1 MRKLVEVDP
10 MRLAMVFALGIG
22 VLGMLGAVDAR
33 YEAAP
38 AFDLDA
44 ELKLPAFAA
53 ALILLTAAAV
63 TGLAAAIDPSGPW
76 PWRVLAALFLLMAAD
91 EVVAVHE
98 TLEELAAVDWQLL
111 YLPVMAVGG
120 VAWLIALTR
129 LHRLRLAAVLLVA
142 GAAAWATAGLLE
154 AVQWSG
160 PRESEHAVAG
170 YGILMGVE
178 ELLEMCGSAAFA
190 LAPSIASRAWA
201 GTARTVPAVAVPAAQ
216 ATARS

>member
-1 MRKLVEVDP
+1 MRKLAEVDP
-10 MRLAMVFALGIG
+10 MRLAIVFAVSIG
-22 VLGMLGAVDAR
+22 VLGILGALEVKYD
-33 YEAAP
+33 AAP

-63 TGLAAAIDPSGPW
+63 TWLAASTDPSGPW
-76 PWRVLAALFLLMAAD
+76 PWGVLAALFVLMAAD
-91 EVVAVHE
+91 EALAVHE
-98 TLEELAAVDWQLL
+98 RLEKLAVVDWQLL

-120 VAWLIALTR
+120 VSSLVALK
-129 LHRLRLAAVLLVA
+129 RLRRMPLAAMLLAA
-142 GAAAWATAGLLE
+142 GGAAWAAAGLLE

-160 PRESEHAVAG
+160 PRAVAG

-190 LAPSIASRAWA
+190 LAPLLASRAWA
-201 GTARTVPAVAVPAAQ
+201 GVASTAPAVAVPGTHASAG
-216 ATARS
+216 T